1 MNGNHCILIH
11 WKKYFWPWNGQ
22 KYLWPSHGQKYLWT
36 SHGQKYL
43 WTSHG
48 QKYLWPYFIYI
59 FFITCLFWII
69 GSGTI
74 CWMNNFYCFFN
85 WIDIYSCTSWFCFPF
100 LKKYSKLWTIF
111 QYFQNT
117 KRGFGGFKKRILHVI
132 IGNCVNIETKKKRE
146 GDDASKFCHR
156 AQWTKLYILF
166 LNPPNPRFVFWK
178 YWKMIFN
185 FEYFL
190 KEMKTKSGTTINI
203 N

>member
-132 IGNCVNIETKKKRE
+132 IGNCVNIETKKKKKKTWCIQILSSCTMNQTLYSLFE
-146 GDDASKFCHR
+146 SPKSTFCVL
-156 AQWTKLYILF
+156 KILKND
-166 LNPPNPRFVFWK
+166 L
-178 YWKMIFN
+178 
-185 FEYFL
+185 
-190 KEMKTKSGTTINI
+190 
-203 N
+203 